1 MRLKSLREPAS
12 YGQQPKNLPPPHQA
26 YIEVMPAIDILEVGV
41 YTPRADNQE
50 DST

>member
-1 MRLKSLREPAS
+1 MGSNQKTS
-12 YGQQPKNLPPPHQA
+12 PPPHQA